1 MRSNRA
7 QETGLEPDRSSGE
20 TLYDRLGGRGCLER
34 VHKRLYD
41 RIFAHPTLSAFFAGK
56 EQLFQE
62 KQQTDFMADRLGG
75 PRLYRGRLPNG
86 AHQHLF
92 ITDEHFELR
101 HAILAES
108 LDQCGVDAELRDR
121 WLAIDRKFKDHLVK
135 KTIGDCEK
143 RFTTDHIIAAPGT

>member
-7 QETGLEPDRSSGE
+7 AEISFEPDRSSGE
-20 TLYDRLGGRGCLER
+20 TLYDRLGGRDCLER

-62 KQQTDFMADRLGG
+62 KQQTDFMAEQFGG
-75 PRLYRGRLPNG
+75 PKLYRGRLPYG

-101 HAILAES
+101 CVHS
-108 LDQCGVDAELRDR
+108 RDDAGWDPGDLRHQVCRCFPPREHFVRDLR
-121 WLAIDRKFKDHLVK
+121 GFSEIR
-135 KTIGDCEK
+135 
-143 RFTTDHIIAAPGT
+143 